1 MTTEIQLNGVRYAI
15 GKLSAMQQFHV
26 SRRIAPIIPP
36 MIPVL
41 MKFYAEL
48 EQADVAREQ
57 ERTNAALAALAA
69 GAGDTEVAGDTEA
82 PAPAADRSRE
92 LLSMV
97 DAIAPVLQPFADAL
111 AGLKDEDAEYVFGTC
126 LSVVER
132 WQGAGW
138 AKVWNIAHKTSM
150 FDDIGI
156 DVMLPLVVRVVVANL
171 GPFISGLLTSQ
182 ASSPAAT

>member
-1 MTTEIQLNGVRYAI
+1 MTTEIQLNGARYAI
-15 GKLSAMQQFHV
+15 GKLSAKQQFHV
-26 SRRIAPIIPP
+26 SRRIAPVIPP

-48 EQADVAREQ
+48 EQADNARVQ
-57 ERTNAALAALAA
+57 ARTNAALAALAE
-69 GAGDTEVAGDTEA
+69 GTQPTESAL
-82 PAPAADRSRE
+82 PAAQDERRDI
-92 LLSMV
+92 LALV
-97 DAIAPVLQPFADAL
+97 DAVAPVLQPFADAL
-111 AGLKDEDAEYVFGTC
+111 ADLKDEDADYVFDTC

-132 WQGAGW
+132 QQAHGW
-138 AKVWNIAHKTSM
+138 SKIWSAQRNTAM